1 MSESTPSK
9 NRKPLDS
16 RMARAE
22 QNLSDQDRAIREQ
35 GAQIEALARRIS
47 KISDARKDAEISELR
62 RNLQSLEERID
73 DALSLTPKRLS
84 EQLKDAMHDLADIRS
99 DLERMQESDKHA
111 LTRRNLA
118 RLIASME

>member
-1 MSESTPSK
+1 MSESAPSK
-9 NRKPLDS
+9 NRKPLDP

-62 RNLQSLEERID
+62 RNLQRLEERID

-99 DLERMQESDKHA
+99 TLERMQESDKHA
-111 LTRRNLA
+111 LTRRKLA